1 MVASK
6 LLCSIFLQ
14 VAKSYSPQT
23 SSPFRHFFN
32 HLLSTNHAPGKLGC
46 RDECKPG
53 PLSHAHCDGT
63 CTKDDVPWRQAGCSM
78 ETGMEG
84 ARVRR
89 KEGVRYSVGAGDC
102 SENFLWLLW
111 SELERRY
118 AWENTQALWGGS
130 LLAPDLHRNGVPW
143 SGTGWSFSL
152 AGVFP
157 SLTFLIAGCST
168 FWLEKRGS
176 IMLSG

>member
-6 LLCSIFLQ
+6 LLCSIFHQ

-118 AWENTQALWGGS
+118 AWENTQALWGDPS
-130 LLAPDLHRNGVPW
+130 WPQIFTEMVCHDLALAEVFPW
-143 SGTGWSFSL
+143 QGFSL
-152 AGVFP
+152 P
-157 SLTFLIAGCST
+157 
-168 FWLEKRGS
+168 WLF
-176 IMLSG
+176 